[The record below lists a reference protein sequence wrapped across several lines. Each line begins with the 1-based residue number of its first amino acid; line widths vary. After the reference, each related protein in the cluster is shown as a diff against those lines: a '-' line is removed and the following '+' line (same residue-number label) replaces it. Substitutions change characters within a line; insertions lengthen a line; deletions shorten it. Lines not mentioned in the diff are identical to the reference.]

1 MAKHEVAISPVARD
15 AIVTL
20 GQRIKVARI
29 QRGWTITDLA
39 ARSLISAPTIRN
51 IEAGAAGTAVG
62 TVFHA
67 AFLVGVPLFGIDDP
81 AELARLRRQGEDTLA
96 LLPARVRTSRDDID
110 DNF

>member
-15 AIVTL
+15 AIITL

-29 QRGWTITDLA
+29 QRGWTIADLA

-51 IEAGAAGTAVG
+51 MEAGATGTAVG
-62 TVFHA
+62 TVFHV
-67 AFLVGVPLFGIDDP
+67 AFLVGMPVFGIDDP
-81 AELARLRRQGEDTLA
+81 AELARLRREGEDTLA
-96 LLPARVRTSRDDID
+96 LLPARVRTSRDDVD